1 MGWRQGIADCL
12 DFAVGDM
19 LIVETLHIG
28 MPGSL
33 VNSLM
38 AGERSEH
45 RWVLRTVRE
54 SCGIRSRASVVEPNE
69 RNGAQRNGSERGLRN
84 GVSGGGE
91 DRKSPRAEV

>member
-1 MGWRQGIADCL
+1 MPTVWRLERSGVGSMGWRQGIADCL

-54 SCGIRSRASVVEPNE
+54 SCGIRSRASVVEPE
-69 RNGAQRNGSERGLRN
+69 RTEWSA
-84 GVSGGGE
+84 
-91 DRKSPRAEV
+91 AEWK